1 VQVETLFLDAGG
13 VLVFPN
19 WERVGAA
26 LARRGVNVHVTAL
39 MAADALA
46 KRDIDV
52 GVTVASTND
61 QQRGRRYFD
70 LVLKH
75 AGISLTSLTEAALA
89 ELRAYHAEHNLWET
103 VPSEVPW
110 ALGRLRALG
119 LRLVV
124 VSNANGTLRSVF
136 ERLGLEARVDVL
148 VDSHDEGV
156 EKPDPRLFRIALERA
171 GGRAETTMHVGDMYH
186 VDIVGARAAGLRAV
200 LVDATGLYEHCDCP
214 RVRNLIELADR
225 LEVEGF

>member
-1 VQVETLFLDAGG
+1 M
-13 VLVFPN
+13 
-19 WERVGAA
+19 GAA

-75 AGISLTSLTEAALA
+75 AGISLTSSTDAALA

-156 EKPDPRLFRIALERA
+156 EKPDPRLFCIALERA